1 MTVPK
6 TRNCVTGAF
15 VKPEEIIALREKWK
29 KEGIQCDQQRF
40 IAW

>member
-15 VKPEEIIALREKWK
+15 VKPEEIIALKRE
-29 KEGIQCDQQRF
+29 EE
-40 IAW
+40 AE